1 MKTSRNT
8 RKSADK
14 MKARDFKRYM
24 QGKLA
29 FTFIVITL
37 ALFAL
42 SGVLF
47 KIVRDNEKDYTQTIL
62 GQQEYSSRTLPYRR
76 GDIVD
81 RNGTYL
87 ATNEKVYNLIL
98 DPKVMLADEGK
109 YKETS
114 LNALVTVFGYDKAE
128 LTAVVDN
135 NSTSSYIR
143 YARQLSADQK
153 EAFEAESAAI
163 SKDKEKKQ
171 KVRGVWFEDEYK
183 RIYPYNDLACN
194 VIGFSNG
201 DGTQGFWGIE
211 QSYNST
217 LIGSNGREYGYLNDD
232 SNLERVIKPAVNGNT
247 VVSTI
252 DANVQKMVEKRIEE
266 FEAEMGADRTAV
278 LVMDPKNS
286 EVLAMASSIKFDLN
300 NPQNMDRYYSQE
312 QQAAM
317 AAADAELSVR
327 LEGITDA
334 AEQEKVRQELR
345 KEGKTTTSDA
355 QNAMWRNYCISD
367 TYEPGSTAKALT
379 IAAGLEEGIISPNDT
394 FTCNGF
400 LEVGG
405 WRIKCNSRYG
415 HGTLN
420 LEQSLMM
427 SCNVA
432 LMQIGARLGYQT
444 FCDYQSIFNLGSR
457 TGVDLPGEASTAGLL
472 YTPDRMDASSLAT
485 NAFGQNFNVT
495 MIQMGAAYCS
505 LLNGGNYYVPR
516 VAKQVLNEQGAV
528 VKKMEPVLVRQ
539 TIGDS
544 TCSYIKKAL
553 FHTVSDGTGSA
564 AAVPGYEIGG
574 KTGTAEKY
582 PRSNKNYLVSF
593 IGFAPYEDPQV
604 LVYVVIDVPHVED
617 QPHSTYA
624 SGVFQKIMSDILP
637 YLNVFPVNTEPA
649 PQPETTAPAEPNETV
664 PGEGETTPETTQVDP
679 HRFEEF
685 YDTLPATS
693 EGQTTAE
700 GETFPPDDPIPG
712 APPTTDSPET
722 TTEEE

>member
-1 MKTSRNT
+1 
-8 RKSADK
+8 

-114 LNALVTVFGYDKAE
+114 LNALVKVFGYDKAE
-128 LTAVVDN
+128 LTALVDN

-143 YARQLSADQK
+143 YARQMSADQK
-153 EAFEAESAAI
+153 EAFEAEVEAI

-171 KVRGVWFEDEYK
+171 RVKGVWFEDEYK

-201 DGTQGFWGIE
+201 DGTQGFWGLE

-252 DANVQKMVEKRIEE
+252 DVNVQKMVEKRIEE
-266 FEAEMGADRTAV
+266 FEAEMGGDRTAV

-300 NPQNMDRYYSQE
+300 NPQNLDRYYSPE

-317 AAADAELSVR
+317 AAADAELSTR
-327 LEGITDA
+327 LEGITDP
-334 AEQEKVRQELR
+334 AEQEKVRQEMR

-379 IAAGLEEGIISPNDT
+379 IAAGLEEGLISPNDT
-394 FTCNGF
+394 YTCNGYQ
-400 LEVGG
+400 EVGG
-405 WRIKCNSRYG
+405 WKIKCNSRYG

-420 LEQSLMM
+420 LEESLMF

-432 LMQIGARLGYQT
+432 LMQIGAKLGYQT

-472 YTPDRMDASSLAT
+472 YTPERMDAASLAT

-539 TIGDS
+539 TVGES
-544 TCSYIKKAL
+544 TGSFIKKAL
-553 FHTVSDGTGSA
+553 FRTVTDGTGSA
-564 AAVPGYEIGG
+564 AGVPGYEIGG

-582 PRSNKNYLVSF
+582 PRSDKNYLVSF

-604 LVYVVIDVPHVED
+604 LVYVVIDVPHTED

-637 YLNVFPVNTEPA
+637 YLNVFPVNSEA
-649 PQPETTAPAEPNETV
+649 VPQPETTAPAEPNGEA
-664 PGEGETTPETTQVDP
+664 PGEGETAESVTQPDP
-679 HRFEEF
+679 HRTEEF
-685 YDTLPATS
+685 HDTVPATS
-693 EGQTTAE
+693 EGQTTSE
-700 GETFPPDDPIPG
+700 GETFPPDDPLPG
-712 APPTTDSPET
+712 APPTTDSPEP

>member
-1 MKTSRNT
+1 
-8 RKSADK
+8 
-14 MKARDFKRYM
+14 M

-47 KIVRDNEKDYTQTIL
+47 KIVKDNEKDYTQTIL

-81 RNGTYL
+81 RNGTYI

-128 LTAVVDN
+128 LTALVDN

-143 YARQLSADQK
+143 YARQLSAEQK
-153 EAFEAESAAI
+153 EAFEAEAAAI

-171 KVRGVWFEDEYK
+171 KVKGVWFEDEYK

-252 DANVQKMVEKRIEE
+252 DVNVQKMVEKRIEE

-300 NPQNMDRYYSQE
+300 DPKNMDRYYSPE

-317 AAADAELSVR
+317 AAADAELSAR
-327 LEGITDA
+327 LEGITDP
-334 AEQEKVRQELR
+334 AEQEKVRQEMR

-355 QNAMWRNYCISD
+355 QNSMWRNYCISD
-367 TYEPGSTAKALT
+367 TYEPGSTAKPLT
-379 IAAGLEEGIISPNDT
+379 IAAGLEEGLISPNDT
-394 FTCNGF
+394 YVCNGF
-400 LEVGG
+400 QEVGG

-420 LEQSLMM
+420 LEETLMF

-432 LMQIGARLGYQT
+432 LMQIGAKLGYQT
-444 FCDYQSIFNLGSR
+444 FCDYQSVFNLGSR

-472 YTPDRMDASSLAT
+472 YTPERMDPASLAT

-528 VKKMEPVLVRQ
+528 VKKLEPVLVRQ
-539 TIGDS
+539 TIGES
-544 TCSYIKKAL
+544 TGSFLKKAL
-553 FHTVSDGTGSA
+553 FRTVADGTGSA
-564 AAVPGYEIGG
+564 AGVPGYEIGG

-582 PRSNKNYLVSF
+582 PRSDKNYLVSF
-593 IGFAPYEDPQV
+593 MGFAPYEDPQV
-604 LVYVVIDVPHVED
+604 LVYVVIDVPHTED

-637 YLNVFPVNTEPA
+637 YLNVFPVNSEA
-649 PQPETTAPAEPNETV
+649 VPQPETTAPAAPDGAV
-664 PGEGETTPETTQVDP
+664 PGEGETVPETTQPDP
-679 HRFEEF
+679 HRTEEF
-685 YDTLPATS
+685 HDTIPATS
-693 EGQTTAE
+693 EGQTLPD
-700 GETFPPDDPIPG
+700 GQTFPPDETLPG

>member
-1 MKTSRNT
+1 
-8 RKSADK
+8 
-14 MKARDFKRYM
+14 M

-47 KIVRDNEKDYTQTIL
+47 KIVKDNEKDYTQTIL

-81 RNGTYL
+81 RNGTYI

-128 LTAVVDN
+128 LTALVDD

-143 YARQLSADQK
+143 YARQLSAEQK
-153 EAFEAESAAI
+153 EAFEAEAAAI

-171 KVRGVWFEDEYK
+171 KVKGVWFEDEYK

-252 DANVQKMVEKRIEE
+252 DVNVQKMVEKRIEE

-300 NPQNMDRYYSQE
+300 DPKNMDRYYSPE

-317 AAADAELSVR
+317 AAADAELSAR
-327 LEGITDA
+327 LEGITDP
-334 AEQEKVRQELR
+334 AEQEKVRQEMR

-355 QNAMWRNYCISD
+355 QNSMWRNYCISD
-367 TYEPGSTAKALT
+367 TYEPGSTAKPLT
-379 IAAGLEEGIISPNDT
+379 IAAGLEEGLISPNDT
-394 FTCNGF
+394 YVCNGF
-400 LEVGG
+400 QEVGG

-420 LEQSLMM
+420 LEETLMF

-432 LMQIGARLGYQT
+432 LMQIGAKLGYQT
-444 FCDYQSIFNLGSR
+444 FCDYQSVFNLGSR

-472 YTPDRMDASSLAT
+472 YTPERMDPASLAT

-528 VKKMEPVLVRQ
+528 VKKLEPVLVRQ
-539 TIGDS
+539 TIGES
-544 TCSYIKKAL
+544 TGSFLKKAL
-553 FHTVSDGTGSA
+553 FRTVADGTGSA
-564 AAVPGYEIGG
+564 AGVPGYEIGG

-582 PRSNKNYLVSF
+582 PRSDKNYLVSF
-593 IGFAPYEDPQV
+593 MGFAPYEDPQV
-604 LVYVVIDVPHVED
+604 LVYVVIDVPHTED

-637 YLNVFPVNTEPA
+637 YLNVFPVNSEA
-649 PQPETTAPAEPNETV
+649 VPQPETTAPAAPDGAV
-664 PGEGETTPETTQVDP
+664 PGEGETVPETTQPDP
-679 HRFEEF
+679 HRTEEF
-685 YDTLPATS
+685 HDTIPATS
-693 EGQTTAE
+693 EGQTLPD
-700 GETFPPDDPIPG
+700 GQTFPPDETLPG